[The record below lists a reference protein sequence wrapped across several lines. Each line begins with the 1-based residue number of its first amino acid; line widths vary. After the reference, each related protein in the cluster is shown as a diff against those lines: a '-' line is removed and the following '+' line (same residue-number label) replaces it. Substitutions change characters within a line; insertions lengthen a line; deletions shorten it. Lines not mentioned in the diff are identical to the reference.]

1 MQQAVSIIGCFD
13 YSRCGGNKAG
23 GHADCMPAEGNRI
36 DIGDP
41 TILADADL
49 YLQILTFIKISI
61 IIIKLFERSI
71 FARKSAPAQ
80 GEWGVG

>member
-1 MQQAVSIIGCFD
+1 
-13 YSRCGGNKAG
+13 
-23 GHADCMPAEGNRI
+23 MPAEGNRI